1 MKRTYKIIVLLLSIA
16 TCSAKAQTGV
26 DEFCKIIDRDKNAYI
41 TINKSSSMVYDL
53 DFEACQNNQKV
64 KDYFLKLLDVHE
76 YLDYYMADFNQ
87 HQAGH
92 LAHYLDLHFNRAYI
106 DSVYRTPALLKH
118 YSDMLRNWEESRQIK
133 DFYYDDYTSFDN
145 IMRIFTH
152 LRYPE
157 AYQKILANVNEKK
170 DSEKFRELLRIMQ
183 DHEEWKQFLAEIQSD
198 IRNESYSSEYYSS
211 EYYSSE
217 YLIKLMEEYNQDRI
231 YGSSSVDFYLCM
243 LDCKTKIYNNRCNCY
258 DGSGGKD
265 LPFNTILLCSR
276 SKISD
281 FLLKS
286 EDPTIRDIFK
296 TLLGNDSHV
305 TNCFRLHPICKR
317 LTSEELEDISDRII
331 NNKEKITKL
340 LEPLKKKLDE
350 ENNWWRSKIPYRKG
364 E

>member
-1 MKRTYKIIVLLLSIA
+1 MRRIYKIIVLLLSIA
-16 TCSAKAQTGV
+16 TCSAKAKTGV
-26 DEFCKIIDRDKNAYI
+26 DELCKIIDRDKNPYI

-76 YLDYYMADFNQ
+76 YLDYHMTYFNQ
-87 HQAGH
+87 NQTGI
-92 LAHYLDLHFNRAYI
+92 LDEYLKDHFNRTYV

-118 YSDMLRNWEESRQIK
+118 YSDMLRNREEAK
-133 DFYYDDYTSFDN
+133 WVENFYEYTSVYYIN
-145 IMRIFTH
+145 HIFSH

-170 DSEKFRELLRIMQ
+170 DSGKFRKLLRIMQ
-183 DHEEWKQFLAEIQSD
+183 DHEEWKQFLAEIQSN
-198 IRNESYSSEYYSS
+198 IRNGSYSMEDL
-211 EYYSSE
+211 E
-217 YLIKLMEEYNQDRI
+217 YLMKKCNRDRI
-231 YGSSSVDFYLCM
+231 YGSFSVDFYLCM
-243 LDCKTKIYNNRCNCY
+243 LDCKTKIFNTSCNCA
-258 DGSGGKD
+258 GGEGKD
-265 LPFNTILLCSR
+265 LPFNTILLCSFNR
-276 SKISD
+276 MSNFLSKT
-281 FLLKS
+281 

-296 TLLGNDSHV
+296 TLLGDNYDLID
-305 TNCFRLHPICKR
+305 CFMFHPICDQ

>member
-1 MKRTYKIIVLLLSIA
+1 MVLLLSIA
-16 TCSAKAQTGV
+16 TCSAQAKTGV
-26 DEFCKIIDRDKNAYI
+26 DEFCKIIDRDKNAYK

-64 KDYFLKLLDVHE
+64 KDYFLRLLDVHE
-76 YLDYYMADFNQ
+76 YLDYYMAYFNQ
-87 HQAGH
+87 HQAGI
-92 LAHYLDLHFNRAYI
+92 LNEYLKDHFNRTYV

-118 YSDMLRNWEESRQIK
+118 YSDMLRNREESKWVKSFYEYTDFDDIK
-133 DFYYDDYTSFDN
+133 H
-145 IMRIFTH
+145 IFTH

-170 DSEKFRELLRIMQ
+170 DSGKFRELLRIMQ
-183 DHEEWKQFLAEIQSD
+183 DHEEWKQFLAEIQSN
-198 IRNESYSSEYYSS
+198 IRNESYSS
-211 EYYSSE
+211 SE
-217 YLIKLMEEYNQDRI
+217 YLINLMDEYNQDWI

-243 LDCKTKIYNNRCNCY
+243 LDCKTKIYNHRCNCFE
-258 DGSGGKD
+258 GSGGKV

-276 SKISD
+276 SWMSD
-281 FLLKS
+281 ILSKS

-296 TLLGNDSHV
+296 TLLGNDTHV
-305 TNCFRLHPICKR
+305 TNCFMSHPVCNR

>member
-1 MKRTYKIIVLLLSIA
+1 MRRTYKIIVLLLSIA

-26 DEFCKIIDRDKNAYI
+26 DEFCKIIDSDKNAYK

-76 YLDYYMADFNQ
+76 YLDYYMAYFNQ
-87 HQAGH
+87 HQTGI
-92 LAHYLDLHFNRAYI
+92 LREYLEDHFKRAYI

-118 YSDMLRNWEESRQIK
+118 YSDMLRIREESRHIK

-145 IMRIFTH
+145 IKRIFTH

-170 DSEKFRELLRIMQ
+170 DSGKFRELLRIMQ
-183 DHEEWKQFLAEIQSD
+183 DHEEWKQFLAEIQSN
-198 IRNESYSSEYYSS
+198 IRNESYSMEDL
-211 EYYSSE
+211 E
-217 YLIKLMEEYNQDRI
+217 YLMKKCNRDRI

-243 LDCKTKIYNNRCNCY
+243 LDCKTKIYNHRCNCA
-258 DGSGGKD
+258 GGKGKD
-265 LPFNTILLCSR
+265 LPFNTILLCSFNR
-276 SKISD
+276 MSNFLSKT
-281 FLLKS
+281 

-296 TLLGNDSHV
+296 TLLGDNYDLID
-305 TNCFRLHPICKR
+305 CFMFHPICDR
-317 LTSEELEDISDRII
+317 LTPEELENISDRII

>member
-1 MKRTYKIIVLLLSIA
+1 MKGTYKIIVLLLSIA
-16 TCSAKAQTGV
+16 VSSAKAKTGV
-26 DEFCKIIDRDKNAYI
+26 DELCKIIDRDKNAYI

-53 DFEACQNNQKV
+53 DFEACQNNKKV

-76 YLDYYMADFNQ
+76 YLDYYMAEFNQ
-87 HQAGH
+87 HQTGI
-92 LAHYLDLHFNRAYI
+92 LREYLKDHFSRAYV

-118 YSDMLRNWEESRQIK
+118 YSDMLRNRKESKEIK
-133 DFYYDDYTSFDN
+133 DFYYDDYTNFDN
-145 IMRIFTH
+145 IKRIFTY
-152 LRYPE
+152 LRYPD
-157 AYQKILANVNEKK
+157 AYQKMLANINEKK

-183 DHEEWKQFLAEIQSD
+183 DHEEWKQFLAEMQSN
-198 IRNESYSSEYYSS
+198 IRNEFYSMEDL
-211 EYYSSE
+211 E
-217 YLIKLMEEYNQDRI
+217 LLMDECNRDWI
-231 YGSSSVDFYLCM
+231 YGSYAVDFYLCM
-243 LDCKTKIYNNRCNCY
+243 LDCKTKIESHRCNLA
-258 DGSGGKD
+258 GGENEE
-265 LPFNTILLCSR
+265 LPFNTILLCSH

-296 TLLGNDSHV
+296 TLLGNDRHPQYYYFMS
-305 TNCFRLHPICKR
+305 HPICNQ
-317 LTSEELEDISDRII
+317 LTPEELEDISDRII

>member
-1 MKRTYKIIVLLLSIA
+1 MKGTYKIILLLLSIA

-64 KDYFLKLLDVHE
+64 KDYFLKLLDVNE
-76 YLDYYMADFNQ
+76 FLDYYMADFNQ

-118 YSDMLRNWEESRQIK
+118 YSDMLRNREETKWVKHFYEYTDFDDIK
-133 DFYYDDYTSFDN
+133 H
-145 IMRIFTH
+145 IFTH

-170 DSEKFRELLRIMQ
+170 DSGKFRKLLRIMQ
-183 DHEEWKQFLAEIQSD
+183 DHEEWKQFLAEIQSK
-198 IRNESYSSEYYSS
+198 IRDKSYSMEDLEYFR
-211 EYYSSE
+211 
-217 YLIKLMEEYNQDRI
+217 KEYNKLWI
-231 YGSSSVDFYLCM
+231 YGSSSVDFFLCM
-243 LDCKTKIYNNRCNCY
+243 LDYKDTTYY
-258 DGSGGKD
+258 SGCACLRAGRKKF
-265 LPFNTILLCSR
+265 PFNIAVLGDSEKITDYLMR
-276 SKISD
+276 SD
-281 FLLKS
+281 N
-286 EDPTIRDIFK
+286 PTIREICYSLWRDRRSSSG
-296 TLLGNDSHV
+296 TYLDDLL
-305 TNCFRLHPICKR
+305 CKMNY
-317 LTSEELEDISDRII
+317 EELEKISEKII
-331 NNKEKITKL
+331 QNKEAFVEV

>member
-1 MKRTYKIIVLLLSIA
+1 MLSIA
-16 TCSAKAQTGV
+16 TCSAKARTGV
-26 DEFCKIIDRDKNAYI
+26 DEFCKIIDRDKNAYK
-41 TINKSSSMVYDL
+41 TIRESSSMVYDL
-53 DFEACQNNQKV
+53 DFEACQNNKKV

-76 YLDYYMADFNQ
+76 YLDYYMAEFNQ
-87 HQAGH
+87 HQEWL
-92 LAHYLDLHFNRAYI
+92 LANYLKIHFNRAYV

-118 YSDMLRNWEESRQIK
+118 YSDMMRNREESRQIK

-211 EYYSSE
+211 EY
-217 YLIKLMEEYNQDRI
+217 LIKLMEEYNQDRI

-243 LDCKTKIYNNRCNCY
+243 LDCKTKIYNHRCNCY

-296 TLLGNDSHV
+296 TLLGDNYDLID
-305 TNCFRLHPICKR
+305 CFMFHPICDR
-317 LTSEELEDISDRII
+317 LTPEELEDISDRII